1 MSAARRVAVITAVCA
16 IADASMADRI
26 EAQSAPNDS
35 ARAARDHYRAAVQ
48 ANRAHDLDAAWLAAN
63 RAAAM
68 WPAQIAYRST
78 VALLAARRG
87 DAPALTTALRG
98 LAVFEA
104 GADILS
110 DSAIMRMSAAPDVA
124 NAISALRASVRDVVR
139 SDAFITLRDSTMFP
153 EGMDVDARTGN
164 VYVGS
169 IRHRTVLERRP
180 DGTERELFARGQP
193 NLGGVFGVRVDPKGG
208 VLWAT
213 TSTEVNAEGATAG
226 EPQIAALLQ
235 VRIADGVILRRWD
248 VPASPTGHTLGDL
261 AVAASGD
268 VFVTDSRSPFVYR
281 LRRGADTLETI
292 TNPLFRSLQGVAP
305 TSDGRALYLADYS
318 HGLLRLDLAS
328 GTVRVLE
335 HDASFSVLGL
345 DGIALHRGSIV
356 AVQNGVAPARVVRYT
371 LDASG
376 TRIIKVTTLDRNP
389 VADEPTIGAIANG
402 AFVYVAN
409 SSGRSTVRPERA

>member
-1 MSAARRVAVITAVCA
+1 
-16 IADASMADRI
+16 
-26 EAQSAPNDS
+26 
-35 ARAARDHYRAAVQ
+35 
-48 ANRAHDLDAAWLAAN
+48 
-63 RAAAM
+63 
-68 WPAQIAYRST
+68 
-78 VALLAARRG
+78 
-87 DAPALTTALRG
+87 
-98 LAVFEA
+98 
-104 GADILS
+104 
-110 DSAIMRMSAAPDVA
+110 MRMSAAPDVA

-153 EGMDVDARTGN
+153 EGMDIDARTGN
-164 VYVGS
+164 VYVAS

-180 DGTERELFARGQP
+180 DGAERELLSRGQP

-213 TSTEVNAEGATAG
+213 TSTEANSEGATPG

-235 VRIADGVILRRWD
+235 IRMTDGAILRRWE

-261 AVAASGD
+261 AVAAGGD

-305 TSDGRALYLADYS
+305 TSDGRTLYLADYS
-318 HGLLRLDLAS
+318 HGLLRLDLET
-328 GTVRVLE
+328 GMVRVLE
-335 HDASFSVLGL
+335 HDPSFSVLGL
-345 DGIALHRGSIV
+345 DGIALYRGSIV

-371 LDASG
+371 LDGTG
-376 TRIIKVTTLDRNP
+376 TRITKVTTLDRNP

-409 SSGRSTVRPERA
+409 SQWEKYGEAGARVTARPLTRPVLLRVPLW